1 MIAGKHIVLGVSG
14 GVAAYKAVYLARRL
28 VERGAEVRVVMTE
41 SATKFVGPA
50 TLAAVTGSHPVLTLF
65 GDADVSPHTALAR
78 WADVMVV
85 APATASTLSK
95 LSNGDASNALVA
107 TALATTAPI
116 VVAPAMHT
124 EMWEHPATQKNI
136 SVLEAF
142 GYEVVRPEEGD
153 LAGGD
158 RGMGRLADP
167 DVIADIVGSALGKR
181 DMAGVRVLITAGGT
195 REAIDPVRYLGNRS
209 SGKMGNALA
218 LEAASRGA
226 SVTIVTTAPAPS
238 HPAITCVTVET
249 AEEMAD
255 AVWTRSS
262 ATDVA
267 IMAAAVADFRPKDPS
282 GEKLRRDAGPPTI
295 SLEPT
300 PDILAGLQE
309 RGEVGIVVG
318 FAAETGSL
326 EEAATKAKRKGVPL
340 LVANDVS
347 REGAGFGS
355 DTNQVTLIHED
366 GSTTELPMM
375 HKREVARAIFDA
387 VMNLRG

>member
-167 DVIADIVGSALGKR
+167 DVIADIVGSALGER

>member
-167 DVIADIVGSALGKR
+167 DVIADIVGAALGER

>member
-85 APATASTLSK
+85 APATASTLAK